1 MGGEYSGIMDDTTTV
16 VFESAY
22 FEPTQVRRTSK
33 VLKLKSDASARYE
46 KGVDPLISMT
56 CLKRAF
62 ELVELL
68 GAGEVLDTR
77 DRLRSAHSISKPSE
91 VEFSPEWINNFLG
104 TDISEADMKEYLG
117 RLDFTFEGGK
127 VVAPSFRIDI
137 ECKADIA
144 EEVARIYG
152 YNNIPSTDFRGV
164 ARAEFTEEQK
174 FIRTLRNAAVAL
186 GGYEIATYS
195 FVSPSTLTR

>member
-1 MGGEYSGIMDDTTTV
+1 MRERLRASGVRPINNFVDITNYVMLEYGQPMHAFDLRYVEGSHINVRNAKNGEKIMTLDGVERTLTEDMLVIADEKKPVAVAGVMGGEYSGIMDDTTTV

-68 GAGEVLDTR
+68 GAGE
-77 DRLRSAHSISKPSE
+77 PS
-91 VEFSPEWINNFLG
+91 
-104 TDISEADMKEYLG
+104 
-117 RLDFTFEGGK
+117 
-127 VVAPSFRIDI
+127 
-137 ECKADIA
+137 
-144 EEVARIYG
+144 
-152 YNNIPSTDFRGV
+152 ST
-164 ARAEFTEEQK
+164 Q
-174 FIRTLRNAAVAL
+174 
-186 GGYEIATYS
+186 
-195 FVSPSTLTR
+195 